1 MALTQRDFDQIQNI
15 VHAEVDASV
24 KLLVSALKEKLDQL
38 AVSVKGLGT
47 AVVQLPASMP
57 QGIDGKELAT
67 QLDGLRS
74 LLSAGVVASLRE
86 SAPRLF
92 SQVEVGEKPGEDEV
106 CDNLYLV
113 EHDGTVHIAGAGSV
127 QLKAGQ
133 VLDRRTHPV
142 DEIVK
147 QRVPVRRMF
156 SSEALRYGM
165 KDRD

>member
-1 MALTQRDFDQIQNI
+1 MALTQRDFDQIQNL
-15 VHAEVDASV
+15 VHAEVDAAT
-24 KLLVSALKEKLDQL
+24 KQLVSALKEKLDQL
-38 AVSVKGLGT
+38 TVAVKGLGT
-47 AVVQLPASMP
+47 AVVQLPSSVP
-57 QGIDGKELAT
+57 RGVDGKELSDK
-67 QLDGLRS
+67 LGVLRS
-74 LLSAGVVASLRE
+74 ELSAGVVAALRE

-106 CDNLYLV
+106 CDNLYIV
-113 EHDGTVHIAGAGSV
+113 EHDGTAHIAGAGSV

>member
-1 MALTQRDFDQIQNI
+1 MALTQRDFDQIQNM
-15 VHAEVDASV
+15 VHAEVDAAT
-24 KLLVSALKEKLDQL
+24 KQLVSALKEKLDQL
-38 AVSVKGLGT
+38 TVSVKGLGT
-47 AVVQLPASMP
+47 AVVQLPSSIP
-57 QGIDGKELAT
+57 QGVSGKDLSA

-86 SAPRLF
+86 AAPRLF
-92 SQVEVGEKPGEDEV
+92 AQVDVGEKQDEDEV
-106 CDNLYLV
+106 CDNLYIV
-113 EHDGTVHIAGAGSV
+113 EHDGTAHIAGAGSV

-142 DEIVK
+142 DEIVN

-156 SSEALRYGM
+156 SSEAIRYGM